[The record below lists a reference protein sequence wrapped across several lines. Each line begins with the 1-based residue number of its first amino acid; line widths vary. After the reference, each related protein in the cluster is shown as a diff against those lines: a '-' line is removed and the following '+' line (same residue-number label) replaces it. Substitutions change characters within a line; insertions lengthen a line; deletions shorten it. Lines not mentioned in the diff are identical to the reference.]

1 MNKFEELD
9 KRKASEVEK
18 DLVKYWKENKVFEK
32 SIENREGKK
41 DFVFY
46 DGPIYAN
53 AKPGIHHVFAKTIKD
68 TFCKYKTMQGYR
80 VLKLD
85 LILTDFLLK

>member
-46 DGPIYAN
+46 Y
-53 AKPGIHHVFAKTIKD
+53 
-68 TFCKYKTMQGYR
+68 
-80 VLKLD
+80 
-85 LILTDFLLK
+85 